1 MLRCFINSTMAL
13 TRIPS
18 MSVTKIINQPRLLSC
33 IYISRPCIST
43 GCLRLKESPD
53 TLKGYEDASIKEPQH
68 FKKTLT
74 SQESKTASALVAAE
88 DKNRDEYTLPHPIW
102 SDKEVDSVEI
112 HHRKPV
118 SLSDKLAY
126 RTVMFMRTTFDL
138 ASGYTIG
145 KSLQTLDE
153 RSVLT
158 RCIFLETVAG
168 VPGFA
173 AAMIRHLHSLRRL
186 QRDHGWIHTLL
197 EEAENERMH
206 LMTFMALRNPGPIFR
221 YSVILTQYLFTA
233 SFSLA
238 YLINPNFCHRFVGY
252 LEEQAVVTYTQ
263 ILEELD
269 SGRLPMWKNLPA
281 PDIAIKYWELPEDA
295 MMRDVILAIRAD
307 EAHHRLVN
315 HTLGSL
321 KLKDQNPFR
330 PGA

>member
-1 MLRCFINSTMAL
+1 MVNFQYLKL
-13 TRIPS
+13 VPPGD
-18 MSVTKIINQPRLLSC
+18 KIINHFVIFHIP
-33 IYISRPCIST
+33 

-168 VPGFA
+168 T
-173 AAMIRHLHSLRRL
+173 
-186 QRDHGWIHTLL
+186 HTKL
-197 EEAENERMH
+197 
-206 LMTFMALRNPGPIFR
+206 P
-221 YSVILTQYLFTA
+221 
-233 SFSLA
+233 SFFLYVMS
-238 YLINPNFCHRFVGY
+238 
-252 LEEQAVVTYTQ
+252 
-263 ILEELD
+263 
-269 SGRLPMWKNLPA
+269 
-281 PDIAIKYWELPEDA
+281 
-295 MMRDVILAIRAD
+295 
-307 EAHHRLVN
+307 
-315 HTLGSL
+315 
-321 KLKDQNPFR
+321 
-330 PGA
+330 